1 MYKVDVLKEFEQFKG
16 IYVPLRE
23 GTYIEP
29 PPFQE
34 FWDMKKLR
42 NVIFDNITGS
52 TKRRLNRYLKSRT
65 FDDGEKEYI
74 IISIPIRTGQRG
86 MVGILLSDFKK
97 NIFAMKRVPIQHPLK
112 NKSQFEMIGL
122 RVKRHD
128 KDYLLNRTQG
138 NNTLVDKK

>member
-1 MYKVDVLKEFEQFKG
+1 MDSRTGKTIVLDGINSEIQRYINKLYKVDVLKEFEQFKG
-16 IYVPLRE
+16 IYIPLRE

-52 TKRRLNRYLKSRT
+52 TKRRLNQYLKSRT

-74 IISIPIRTGQRG
+74 IISIPIRMGQ
-86 MVGILLSDFKK
+86 
-97 NIFAMKRVPIQHPLK
+97 KRY
-112 NKSQFEMIGL
+112 G
-122 RVKRHD
+122 R
-128 KDYLLNRTQG
+128 
-138 NNTLVDKK
+138 NTSIRF